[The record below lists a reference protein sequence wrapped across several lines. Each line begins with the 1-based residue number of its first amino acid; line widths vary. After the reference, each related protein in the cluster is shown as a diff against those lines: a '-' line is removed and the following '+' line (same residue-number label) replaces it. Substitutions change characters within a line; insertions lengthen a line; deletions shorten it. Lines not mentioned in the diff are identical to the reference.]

1 MNKTVEN
8 ILKEQENKMKEA
20 IESKLLALNFKA
32 YTERKL
38 KNEVEKLIRGDEI
51 KEN

>member
-8 ILKEQENKMKEA
+8 ILKEQENKMKET
-20 IESKLLALNFKA
+20 IGSKLLALNFKA

-38 KNEVEKLIRGDEI
+38 KGEVEKLIGGDEV